1 MAEPTVVCLLG
12 QGFEDSEFRL
22 PYDRLK
28 AAGVRVDVVGAK
40 AGEELKGYRGKE
52 TVKADRAI
60 DDVQPDQYRALFIPG
75 GYSPDHLRADDRFVA
90 FVKAFDAT
98 GRPIAAVCH
107 GPQLLI
113 SAELV
118 RGRTLTAWK
127 TIQGDLRQMGATV
140 KDAPV
145 VSDRNWITSRQP
157 SDLAMFSDA
166 LLRALG
172 VAAQAGPKAEDEAE
186 EADEETSSGRPGDRP
201 SAQPGMS
208 AEHGIDTETQRLR
221 REVPDDKQKRRDQPP
236 PGKKA

>member
-1 MAEPTVVCLLG
+1 MAQSTVVCLLG
-12 QGFEDSEFRL
+12 QGFEDSEFRV
-22 PYDRLK
+22 PYDRLR
-28 AAGVRVDVVGAK
+28 AAGVEVDVVEAK

-52 TVKADRAI
+52 TVRADRAI
-60 DDVQPDQYRALFIPG
+60 DDVRPDQYRALFIPG

-90 FVKAFDAT
+90 FVKGFEAT
-98 GRPIAAVCH
+98 GRPVAAVCH

-127 TIQGDLRQMGATV
+127 TIQGDLRQMGAKV

-145 VSDRNWITSRQP
+145 VIDRNWITSRQP
-157 SDLAMFSDA
+157 SDLEMFSDA

-172 VAAQAGPKAEDEAE
+172 VAAEAGPNAEDEAE
-186 EADEETSSGRPGDRP
+186 EESSSGRPGERP
-201 SAQPGMS
+201 SEQPAMS
-208 AEHGIDTETQRLR
+208 AEHGIETEAQRLR
-221 REVPDDKQKRRDQPP
+221 RETPEEQRKRGGQQQ